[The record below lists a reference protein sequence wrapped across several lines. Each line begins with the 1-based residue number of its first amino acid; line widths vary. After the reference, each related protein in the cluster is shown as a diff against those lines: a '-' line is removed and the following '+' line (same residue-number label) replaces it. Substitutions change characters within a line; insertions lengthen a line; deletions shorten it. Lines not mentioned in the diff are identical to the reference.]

1 MSNLNISDDHLI
13 GNMLA
18 QAQAEK
24 VDTCDM
30 TLQEHTQSLLH
41 NIEDLH
47 QDKLFSDLQ
56 IFCDDGIVQSYR

>member
-13 GNMLA
+13 GNML
-18 QAQAEK
+18 AQAEK

>member
-1 MSNLNISDDHLI
+1 
-13 GNMLA
+13 MLA
-18 QAQAEK
+18 QAEK
-24 VDTCDM
+24 ADTCDM

>member
-41 NIEDLH
+41 NIKNIH
-47 QDKLFSDLQ
+47 QDELFSDLQ